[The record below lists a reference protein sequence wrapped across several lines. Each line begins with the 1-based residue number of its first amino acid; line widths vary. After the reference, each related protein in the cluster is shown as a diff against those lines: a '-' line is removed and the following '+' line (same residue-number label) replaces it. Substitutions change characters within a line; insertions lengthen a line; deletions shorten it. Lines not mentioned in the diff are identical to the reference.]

1 MSMVET
7 RPSPSQSGHI
17 PPVILISRCSGSAR
31 PRSRVISPLALPAG
45 MLKLNALDGPTC
57 GRPSRL
63 NSTRSMSYAS
73 VAVPTVDRA
82 LAPIGSWSTMIAAV
96 RPDRDS
102 TSGRAGVA
110 MKPWR
115 KAL

>member
-1 MSMVET
+1 
-7 RPSPSQSGHI
+7 
-17 PPVILISRCSGSAR
+17 
-31 PRSRVISPLALPAG
+31 
-45 MLKLNALDGPTC
+45 
-57 GRPSRL
+57 
-63 NSTRSMSYAS
+63 MSYAS

-82 LAPIGSWSTMIAAV
+82 LEPIGSWSTMIAAV